1 MYKEISKDEL
11 LDILRE
17 QKINYEVK
25 VRTKN
30 DKIVKFHNSTI
41 DEIDVDDVKSV
52 EFFIKKDYGLHL
64 CLLKVV

>member
-30 DKIVKFHNSTI
+30 DKIVKFHNSVI